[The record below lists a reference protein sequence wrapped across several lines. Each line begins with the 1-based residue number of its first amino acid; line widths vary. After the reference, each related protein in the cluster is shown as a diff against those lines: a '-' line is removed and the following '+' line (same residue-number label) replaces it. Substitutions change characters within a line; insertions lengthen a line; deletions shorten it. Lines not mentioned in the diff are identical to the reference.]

1 MTSVSMTCQL
11 KREVT
16 MKRINLR
23 LKVAAT
29 TLSLLF
35 FAPAAFAA
43 NSADDTFTIGIGITL
58 DSLDPAQQTTTTV
71 MNVLDYDV
79 QTLVTFD
86 EKGKLQPLLAKSW
99 SWSDDKK
106 SLTLKLRD
114 GVTFHDGTPFNARS
128 EEQTS
133 ELQSLMRISYAVF
146 CLNKK
151 STYTYN
157 NHQ

>member
-16 MKRINLR
+16 MKRINLK

-29 TLSLLF
+29 TLSLLC

-43 NSADDTFTIGIGITL
+43 NSADSTFTIGIGITL

-79 QTLVTFD
+79 QTLVLSMKQASF
-86 EKGKLQPLLAKSW
+86 
-99 SWSDDKK
+99 
-106 SLTLKLRD
+106 SLC
-114 GVTFHDGTPFNARS
+114 RS
-128 EEQTS
+128 EEHTS
-133 ELQSLMRISYAVF
+133 ELQSLLRISYAV
-146 CLNKK
+146 
-151 STYTYN
+151 
-157 NHQ
+157 